1 MRVGEHNFG
10 PYAGLHESSTTWVTG
25 KGNVKYTLNEDGSG
39 KACSCHCEL
48 GWKPNSTK
56 TAFEQIYVCLAHRI
70 VNGIYDA
77 SLPDII
83 PATEEDCKAYK
94 VKGNRQLMHR
104 WSYSDAKSEKDK
116 RDEYWQYRGY
126 SIPGSNDLR
135 IHDNVEN
142 HSRRPD

>member
-25 KGNVKYTLNEDGSG
+25 KGNIKYTLNEDSSG
-39 KACSCHCEL
+39 KACSYHCEL

-56 TAFEQIYVCLAHRI
+56 TACEEIYLAHRI

-94 VKGNRQLMHR
+94 VKGSRQLKHR
-104 WSYSDAKSEKDK
+104 
-116 RDEYWQYRGY
+116 
-126 SIPGSNDLR
+126 
-135 IHDNVEN
+135 
-142 HSRRPD
+142 